1 MCRELG
7 AFMTQTAIEIM
18 SGDFIVWR
26 CLHGGAL
33 TTDSIE
39 QWGGQADLPWG
50 EFRARNVPLLT
61 RLTEVYG
68 ACAILARANDRVV
81 GHLRFYPKAV
91 CEMAEPGPG
100 LCVQQEF
107 PSGPSRDFAE
117 RRFPPLDEIQDKTIV
132 VHCMMVAPGAPESES
147 SHRKGIGSRMARR
160 LVEWAGEN
168 GWRRIEATAYEDLD
182 LIYTLT
188 GQAGK
193 SFWEKLG
200 FHVAEVGVE
209 SYFAEANEHTKILRE
224 QAVSRGLPPDAVQN
238 KYTMRLDLA

>member
-1 MCRELG
+1 
-7 AFMTQTAIEIM
+7 MTQTAIEIM

-26 CLHGGAL
+26 CLHGGVL
-33 TTDSIE
+33 TTNTIE

-50 EFRARNVPLLT
+50 EFRARNVPFLT
-61 RLTEVYG
+61 KLTGVYG
-68 ACAILARANDRVV
+68 ACAILARTGNRGV

-100 LCVQQEF
+100 LCMQQEF

-132 VHCMMVAPGAPESES
+132 VHCMMVAPGGPESES
-147 SHRKGIGSRMARR
+147 SHRKGIGTRMARR
-160 LVEWAGEN
+160 LVEWAGEK
-168 GWRRIEATAYEDLD
+168 GWRRMEATAYEDLD
-182 LIYTLT
+182 MIYTWT

-193 SFWEKLG
+193 IFWEKLG
-200 FHVAEVGVE
+200 FHVAEVGVG
-209 SYFAEANEHTKILRE
+209 SYLAETNEHTKILRE
-224 QAVSRGLPPDAVQN
+224 QAVSRGLPPNAVLN